1 MGKTMAKQRKKAA
14 KQQQQQASAA
24 AITKPQDAK
33 NPSHLAADAAAPW
46 GQKKVRF
53 SALVSDAL
61 NASEWD
67 KALKLL
73 RGMRRARQAPKLG
86 AVMRWVRAADSVGSE
101 TMAAALLAA
110 IIRAADSPLDGE
122 DAAVCAHADLSSV
135 PKELMQAALDSGIM
149 RFPAWVPTSAA
160 GASSTGGAEPSV
172 APEVSDNT
180 DGAANN
186 ISATSSPSEGSSASS
201 PTTTAPRNTDYSKC
215 VFPVPQPPPADKT
228 VKEVSIWAAQPG
240 TVVYGPD
247 PDNIQKVWNRVR

>member
-1 MGKTMAKQRKKAA
+1 MAKQRKKAA
-14 KQQQQQASAA
+14 KQQQACASS
-24 AITKPQDAK
+24 TKPQDAK
-33 NPSHLAADAAAPW
+33 KPSHPAADPPAAW

-73 RGMRRARQAPKLG
+73 RGMRRAKQAPKLG

-122 DAAVCAHADLSSV
+122 DAAVCARPDLSSV
-135 PKELMQAALDSGIM
+135 PQELMQAALDSGIM
-149 RFPAWVPTSAA
+149 RFPAWVPPST
-160 GASSTGGAEPSV
+160 ASTATAGGAEPSGV
-172 APEVSDNT
+172 SDSGDYTDGTGSISAASALSEVS
-180 DGAANN
+180 AA
-186 ISATSSPSEGSSASS
+186 S
-201 PTTTAPRNTDYSKC
+201 PTMATQLADYSKC
-215 VFPVPQPPPADKT
+215 VFPVPQPPPADKS

-247 PDNIQKVWNRVR
+247 PDNIQKV